1 MSPII
6 FFEADAGLFTGKA
19 HSYTNQT
26 PGAFILYMK
35 GGLHM
40 PLYYD
45 SDSLIFLTSTFRKS
59 RRIHV
64 HSGRCLYSIYL
75 FATELVIA
83 NWILLPTTLYLSISL
98 REWYTSRDRLT
109 LSKTLWGFSQSDPWE
124 GFCKCVVYEGNLYRA
139 WPSPMLGGRN

>member
-98 REWYTSRDRLT
+98 RECGIEIDSP
-109 LSKTLWGFSQSDPWE
+109 SQRPCEASANPIH
-124 GFCKCVVYEGNLYRA
+124 GRVFVQCVVYEGNLYRA

>member
-6 FFEADAGLFTGKA
+6 FFEADAGLFTGKD

-45 SDSLIFLTSTFRKS
+45 SDPLIFLTPTFRKS

-64 HSGRCLYSIYL
+64 HSGRCLYSIYS
-75 FATELVIA
+75 FATERSTVGYREL
-83 NWILLPTTLYLSISL
+83 NTLTDYPVPV
-98 REWYTSRDRLT
+98 DKLT
-109 LSKTLWGFSQSDPWE
+109 R
-124 GFCKCVVYEGNLYRA
+124 VV
-139 WPSPMLGGRN
+139 